1 MIRPVP
7 HVAAMAPYALADLG
21 SDMTS
26 MAQNE
31 SAFPPSP
38 RALAA
43 ARGAVTQALLY
54 PDPDWID
61 LRHAIAETH
70 DLDPDMILCGAG
82 SMELIGCLIRAYAGD
97 GRAVLGT
104 EYSYAFAAS
113 AALQAQAVYRQVPE
127 SGLTVSIDAIL
138 DSVTPDVVLVF
149 LCNPGNPTGTMVPNA
164 EILRLRDDLPEHVL
178 LVVDQ
183 AYAEFCDA
191 SNDPSGIFALAQ
203 RGDTV
208 ILRTFSKAYGLAG
221 ARVGWS
227 CFPLA
232 IAAQVRKLLNPN
244 NIATASQMMAAA
256 AIRDRAHMREM
267 VRKTEAIRDPFAN
280 RCRALGIDVPHSHT
294 NFVLLRFGDANQAT
308 EVDQTLKR
316 AGLLMRGMAGYGLP
330 DCLRATICDAPVMEH
345 AASVL
350 KGALS

>member
-1 MIRPVP
+1 MTCPVP
-7 HVAAMAPYALADLG
+7 YVAAMAPYTLADLG
-21 SDMTS
+21 GDLIS

-38 RALAA
+38 KALAA
-43 ARGAVTQALLY
+43 AQDALTQTQLY
-54 PDPDWID
+54 PDPDWVD
-61 LRHAIAETH
+61 LRQAIAETH
-70 DLDPDMILCGAG
+70 QLDPDMILCGAG
-82 SMELIGCLIRAYAGD
+82 SMELTGCLIRAYAGD

-104 EYSYAFAAS
+104 EYGYAFVAS

-138 DSVTPDVVLVF
+138 DNVTPDVAVVL
-149 LCNPGNPTGTMVPNA
+149 LCNPGNPTGTMVPSV
-164 EILRLRDDLPEHVL
+164 EVLRLRADLPEHVL

-221 ARVGWS
+221 ARVGWG
-227 CFPLA
+227 CFPPA

-244 NIATASQMMAAA
+244 NIAAVSQMMAAA
-256 AIRDRAHMREM
+256 AMRDRAHMQEI
-267 VRKTEAIRDPFAN
+267 VRRTEAIRNPFAS
-280 RCRALGIDVPHSHT
+280 RCRALGLDVPHSHT
-294 NFVLLRFGDANQAT
+294 NFVLLRFGSVDQAA
-308 EVDQTLKR
+308 EVDQALRR

-330 DCLRATICDAPVMEH
+330 DCLRATICDAAVMER
-345 AASVL
+345 
-350 KGALS
+350 ALSILKEALS

>member
-1 MIRPVP
+1 MTCPVP
-7 HVAAMAPYALADLG
+7 YVAAMAPYALADLG
-21 SDMTS
+21 GDLIS

-38 RALAA
+38 KALAA
-43 ARGAVTQALLY
+43 ARDAVTQTQLY
-54 PDPDWID
+54 PDPDWVD
-61 LRHAIAETH
+61 LRQAIAETH
-70 DLDPDMILCGAG
+70 QLNPDMILCGAG

-104 EYSYAFAAS
+104 EYGYAFAAS

-138 DSVTPDVVLVF
+138 DNVTPDVAVVF

-164 EILRLRDDLPEHVL
+164 EVLRLRADLPEHVL

-191 SNDPSGIFALAQ
+191 SDDPSGIFALAQ

-221 ARVGWS
+221 ARVGWG
-227 CFPLA
+227 CFPHA

-244 NIATASQMMAAA
+244 NIAVVSQMMAAVA
-256 AIRDRAHMREM
+256 MRDRAHMREI
-267 VRKTEAIRDPFAN
+267 VRKTKAIRDSFAN
-280 RCRALGIDVPHSHT
+280 RCRALGIDVPQSHT
-294 NFVLLRFGDANQAT
+294 NFVLLRFGSADQAA
-308 EVDQTLKR
+308 EVDQALRR
-316 AGLLMRGMAGYGLP
+316 AGLLMRGMAGYGLS
-330 DCLRATICDAPVMEH
+330 DCLRATICDAAVMER
-345 AASVL
+345 ALSVL
-350 KGALS
+350 KEALS